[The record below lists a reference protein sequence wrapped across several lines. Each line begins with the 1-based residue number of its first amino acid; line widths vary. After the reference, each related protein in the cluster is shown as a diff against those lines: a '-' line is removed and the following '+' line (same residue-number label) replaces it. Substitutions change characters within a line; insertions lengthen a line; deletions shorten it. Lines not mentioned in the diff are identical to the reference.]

1 MSRSFHPRSSS
12 AQSGQTLAI
21 IVVFMMS
28 VLGMAALAI
37 DAGTWYH
44 DKRQL
49 QNDADASALAAA
61 GAIPLG
67 ASSAGSTATSE
78 FNNNK
83 MNGETMTFTMPAY
96 DTIKVTTNYSAP
108 TFFSKV
114 FGKAS
119 ANISATAT
127 ARIRANGAA
136 QHHVSPYVVTV
147 ASYANGTGTTL
158 FSCDVSGNCG
168 TVDLPTAANTTGGS
182 CSGPVYSGISQ
193 NVAAE
198 ITDAQDVG
206 QVLVGGCLSPKTGN
220 AQPSANAVNAL
231 AGSMAQDLTSLGGN
245 QYTVKT
251 QAWDDSQGLP
261 PRLIY
266 VPIVQNFAQGT
277 NATMTVLNFAW
288 FYITGATGSGQ
299 GLHINGQYVSM
310 SLPPSSVTVNWQ
322 PGVNGQVTSVVL
334 TS

>member
-1 MSRSFHPRSSS
+1 VSRSSHRRPSS

-28 VLGMAALAI
+28 ILGMAALAI

-44 DKRQL
+44 DRRQL

-61 GAIPLG
+61 GAVPLG
-67 ASSAGSTATSE
+67 AASASSTATAE
-78 FNNNK
+78 FNKNK
-83 MNGETMTFTMPAY
+83 LSGETMTFSMPAY
-96 DTIKVTTNYSAP
+96 DTVKVTTNYSAP

-119 ANISATAT
+119 AGISATAT
-127 ARIRANGAA
+127 ARIRSNGVA

-158 FSCDVSGNCG
+158 FSCDASGNCG

-182 CSGPVYSGISQ
+182 CSGPVYSGISS

-198 ITDAQDVG
+198 ITDTQDVG
-206 QVLVGGCLSPKTGN
+206 QVVVGGCLSPKTGN

-231 AGSMAQDLTSLGGN
+231 AGSMAQDLTNIGGN
-245 QYTVKT
+245 QYTINT
-251 QAWDDSQGLP
+251 QAWDDAQGLP

-266 VPIVQNFAQGT
+266 VPVVQNFAQGT
-277 NATMTVLNFAW
+277 NATMTVLSFAW
-288 FYITGATGSGQ
+288 FYITGATGNGQ
-299 GLHINGQYVSM
+299 GLHINGVYVSLN
-310 SLPPSSVTVNWQ
+310 LPASSQTVDWQ
-322 PGVNGQVTSVVL
+322 PGVNGQVTSVLL